1 MVVETKRKEI
11 EIFEHMSVRKA
22 IVTLAIPSV
31 ISQLIVLL
39 YNLIDTWFIGKTG
52 DTNQVA
58 AVTVAFPVFMLLNV
72 VANLFGI
79 GGGSLIARLLG
90 KKEVEDAGVVATFI
104 LWVSGVVALVFS
116 ILILIGGNAALKL
129 LGAEEQTLEF
139 AYQFLFWT
147 MVIGGVPT
155 VLNLVLANIVRS
167 EGKAKQASLGMV
179 ISGVLNIILD
189 PILIFGLHMNVA
201 GAGLA
206 TCLSNI
212 VAMLYLFQY
221 LIRSRKNS
229 SIKMKLRFE
238 VPKKCNILSI
248 LSIGTPAALQILL
261 ASFSNSV
268 MLRLMSGYDSS
279 AIAALG
285 VEQKIE
291 LLPFYI
297 VTGIST
303 GILPFLAY
311 NYASGKYKR
320 MNQAVRYAISVGLS
334 VAITFFVVYEVF
346 APFTVRFFIN
356 DPGTISY
363 GALFVRL
370 RCLALPFIT
379 VEFMLISVF
388 QGIGS
393 AKQAFTLSIF
403 RKGIIDLPIM
413 FLMNLVWPMYGLMLV
428 QPFMEIMGSVIAVIC
443 KCFKR

>member
-1 MVVETKRKEI
+1 MAVETKRKEI

-22 IVTLAIPSV
+22 VVTLAIPSI
-31 ISQLIVLL
+31 ISQLIVLI

-79 GGGSLIARLLG
+79 GGGSLIARQLG
-90 KKEVEDAGVVATFI
+90 KKEVEAAGIVATFI

-129 LGAEEQTLEF
+129 LGAEGQTLEF

-167 EGKAKQASLGMV
+167 EGKAKQASFGMA

-212 VAMLYLFQY
+212 VAMVYLFQY
-221 LIRSRKNS
+221 LVRSRKNS

-238 VPKKCNILSI
+238 VPQKDDYLSI
-248 LSIGTPAALQILL
+248 LSIG
-261 ASFSNSV
+261 
-268 MLRLMSGYDSS
+268 
-279 AIAALG
+279 
-285 VEQKIE
+285 
-291 LLPFYI
+291 
-297 VTGIST
+297 
-303 GILPFLAY
+303 
-311 NYASGKYKR
+311 
-320 MNQAVRYAISVGLS
+320 
-334 VAITFFVVYEVF
+334 
-346 APFTVRFFIN
+346 
-356 DPGTISY
+356 
-363 GALFVRL
+363 
-370 RCLALPFIT
+370 
-379 VEFMLISVF
+379 
-388 QGIGS
+388 
-393 AKQAFTLSIF
+393 
-403 RKGIIDLPIM
+403 
-413 FLMNLVWPMYGLMLV
+413 
-428 QPFMEIMGSVIAVIC
+428 GSVNNFV
-443 KCFKR
+443 